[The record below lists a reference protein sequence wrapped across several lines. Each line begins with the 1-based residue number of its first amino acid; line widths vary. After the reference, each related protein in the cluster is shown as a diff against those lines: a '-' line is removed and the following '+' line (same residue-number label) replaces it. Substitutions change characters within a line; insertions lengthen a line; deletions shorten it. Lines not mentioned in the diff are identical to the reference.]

1 MKPYLPRH
9 LTEEQIVFNFRAS
22 HYQRVSENGSGIL
35 ASRFRLFLSCKHL
48 VPGYAKL
55 AALSAVSLHYMLG
68 EKYADTYT
76 YIYQPVIR
84 ISKRK
89 DGIQTRESWRNE
101 FDATLVFD

>member
-9 LTEEQIVFNFRAS
+9 LTDEQIIFNFRAS

-35 ASRFRLFLSCKHL
+35 ESRFR
-48 VPGYAKL
+48 
-55 AALSAVSLHYMLG
+55 YMLG

-84 ISKRK
+84 I
-89 DGIQTRESWRNE
+89 
-101 FDATLVFD
+101 